1 MSPPVLRLVDASFG
15 YRSVVAARADLRADA
30 GEVIA
35 LVGSN
40 GSGKSTL
47 IKGALGLIDC
57 YGGEVE
63 WFGKPFDRL
72 ERRSIVGYVPQRQP
86 ATSPIPSTVEE
97 LVRTGRLVRGGIPG
111 RYRLSD
117 RRAVAEAIC
126 AVGLES
132 EHQTLVRELSGGQQR
147 RALVARALAGQPAVL
162 VLDEPF
168 SGVDSQSQEALTAVF
183 RDLADRGVTLL
194 IVLHELGPLAGVVT
208 RVVHLVRGVVVFDG
222 EPAQRPTALAGLG
235 DHDPHCGQTDKHVP
249 RTFGLVPR

>member
-1 MSPPVLRLVDASFG
+1 M
-15 YRSVVAARADLRADA
+15 
-30 GEVIA
+30 
-35 LVGSN
+35 
-40 GSGKSTL
+40 
-47 IKGALGLIDC
+47 
-57 YGGEVE
+57 
-63 WFGKPFDRL
+63 
-72 ERRSIVGYVPQRQP
+72 
-86 ATSPIPSTVEE
+86 
-97 LVRTGRLVRGGIPG
+97 RTGRLVRGGIPG

-147 RALVARALAGQPAVL
+147 RALVARALAGQPTVL

-168 SGVDSQSQEALTAVF
+168 SGVDSQSQEALTVVF